1 MKFKNFKLFVVI
13 LLFSTTAVISLNH
26 KRDFRVLH
34 AGGWH
39 SNNTK
44 GYSNSILALSLNK
57 EKSSFFELDLQIT
70 RDNRLVCLHDPNID
84 HLFYNQLKK
93 RVNKKLDCF
102 DQSLFDFL
110 EKNKHVNIIT
120 DFKSDNIKGL
130 TFLKEYGFNI
140 DRIYPQI
147 YNLNNYERVKK
158 IGYKKI
164 IFTLYRVPSNKI
176 NQNLINKILSKD
188 LYAVTMNPPLLR
200 KGFGL
205 KIKEKNKNII
215 IYTYTVNSY
224 YRLLMYKLLFGT
236 DEIYTDM
243 LF

>member
-1 MKFKNFKLFVVI
+1 MKLKNFKLFVVI

-39 SNNTK
+39 TNNTK
-44 GYSNSILALSLNK
+44 GYSNSIEALSQNK
-57 EKSSFFELDLQIT
+57 QKSIFFELDLQIT
-70 RDNRLVCLHDPNID
+70 KDNRLVCLHDPNID
-84 HLFYNQLKK
+84 YLFYNQLDKK
-93 RVNKKLDCF
+93 INKKLDCN
-102 DQSLFDFL
+102 DKSLFDFL
-110 EKNKHVNIIT
+110 EKNKHVKIIT
-120 DFKSDNIKGL
+120 DFKTNNITGL
-130 TFLKEYGFNI
+130 TFLKKYGFNI

-147 YNLNNYERVKK
+147 YNLNNYEKVKK

-176 NQNLINKILSKD
+176 NENLINKILSKD
-188 LYAVTMNPPLLR
+188 LHAVTMNPPLLR

-205 KIKEKNKNII
+205 KIKEKNKKII

-224 YRLLMYKLLFGT
+224 YRFLMYKLLFGT
-236 DEIYTDM
+236 DEIYTDR